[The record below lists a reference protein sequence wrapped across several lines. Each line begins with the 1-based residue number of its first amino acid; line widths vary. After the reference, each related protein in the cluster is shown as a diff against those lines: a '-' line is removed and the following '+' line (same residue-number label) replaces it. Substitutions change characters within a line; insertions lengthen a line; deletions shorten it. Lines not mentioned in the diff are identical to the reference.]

1 MATSSITANF
11 EIKDPTAVRAFV
23 DAFLSPEPWPQPQP
37 TVRAD
42 HFASDDDAHRFFLRS
57 PYAQMAGVR

>member
-23 DAFLSPEPWPQPQP
+23 DAFLSTEPWPQPSP
-37 TVRAD
+37 TVHAE
-42 HFASDDDAHRFFLRS
+42 HFDSDDDAHRFFQRS
-57 PYAQMAGVR
+57 PYAQTAGVG